1 MEVGRCPGCIQIHCH
16 PDQDEVVTGERVNCG
31 TGLVQIGVLV
41 AHTGGRSWCTFVG
54 MSNGT
59 HWW

>member
-31 TGLVQIGVLV
+31 TGLVQIGVFDVVHIYIRRHVLV
-41 AHTGGRSWCTFVG
+41 GLYMDAQ
-54 MSNGT
+54 
-59 HWW
+59 